1 MTSEKS
7 DDPAVP
13 AIAGENTAGGDGVVG
28 IGGRGVVGKSTD
40 YQGVYGHSGTNA
52 GVVGEADA
60 FHGVFGISHS
70 HTNAGLFGTND
81 SPCA

>member
-13 AIAGENTAGGDGVVG
+13 AIAGENTADGDGVVG